1 MSVGTSSQWK
11 TVKLPSIDIPKLSG
25 KLTKWLTYLGLFEA
39 AIGIYSDHDEV
50 QTFQYLRSYLQGPA
64 IQAIHGLTSANSNY
78 TTALK
83 ILKDVFG
90 NVQQIVSSHMEKLPN
105 LLNISSDTN
114 LAEIRKIFDEIQLH
128 H

>member
-1 MSVGTSSQWK
+1 M
-11 TVKLPSIDIPKLSG
+11 
-25 KLTKWLTYLGLFEA
+25 
-39 AIGIYSDHDEV
+39 
-50 QTFQYLRSYLQGPA
+50 
-64 IQAIHGLTSANSNY
+64 HGLTSANSNY